1 MQLFSNKVSDDAAG
15 EMTVNDQEMFT
26 EVGGQHDVTDD
37 SSEAMN
43 GLDAELLNALIKI
56 PNLQKVILPQKV
68 SSFCDD
74 W

>member
-26 EVGGQHDVTDD
+26 EVRGQHDVTDD